1 MISSVANLVAPVGAL
16 LLVLNAASSFVPNT
30 PHRQV
35 ATIPFHSN
43 DFSGRH
49 SNRRSKV
56 GHQYLDNGGGG
67 FNGDMESEV
76 LIEREDE
83 DEHQQFEPQVL
94 REEVD
99 VAMNEQEEEEEAI
112 SEAEQE
118 QIAMNEQED
127 EEEAISEAEQEQILT
142 DESHMRLAIEY
153 AKSQTMGSNS
163 AYPMP
168 TVGCALIASDG
179 RVLGL
184 GCSSYKKDAIQDAL
198 EQTGLD
204 VMPLREW
211 CVTWPAQ
218 SAACWKLRDDLASS
232 TLYVTLEPLASR
244 RGETL
249 PPMTQLIELSGVSRV
264 VIGTPDP
271 VPERAGKGSQSLHR
285 QSGLDVSMGRIL
297 EDECRELVKPY
308 TDRANS
314 KLQIMARTHR
324 ARTGRPLGLL
334 HCSVVDSDGIEAFAQ
349 LGNAFG
355 KSFGGQ
361 TLSFRDFG
369 SYEMAPPPEHIWAED
384 ESEEEMDLFPGLEID
399 DDDDDNDDIDDI
411 DAFFGDNVKT
421 KRSNSGNVIMP
432 WYSQVDAVIGT
443 FPREGNNG
451 PMEENNTVKSRLN
464 GLKWLSTF
472 GKELPPGVERILVLD
487 ATDLENLPLSND
499 DPNLPDG
506 VDVEEFWRGVG
517 RKPTRVLMRKGRS
530 SQAEGAARAAAV
542 AAEAAANA
550 ALATKE
556 AIETGEA
563 ESAAE
568 AAMEYHNAALKATEM
583 IQQELSKTL
592 ERKQKLQSFG
602 VVVETLNG
610 RKPIDVMEHL
620 GKRNGYGSVVWR
632 AGCWGHRG
640 VQSILDGAFQ
650 SVSAHLAVDANGG
663 RFWQQML
670 AERAV
675 QGACGPESRVK
686 VFCSDDDVSLEF
698 CDSPNA
704 DGDCVL
710 SKDGRPVRHVR
721 LDCRVALVDQER
733 RREFVIAPTKR
744 LDRKVIEEEAPWFL

>member
-1 MISSVANLVAPVGAL
+1 
-16 LLVLNAASSFVPNT
+16 
-30 PHRQV
+30 
-35 ATIPFHSN
+35 
-43 DFSGRH
+43 
-49 SNRRSKV
+49 
-56 GHQYLDNGGGG
+56 
-67 FNGDMESEV
+67 
-76 LIEREDE
+76 
-83 DEHQQFEPQVL
+83 
-94 REEVD
+94 
-99 VAMNEQEEEEEAI
+99 
-112 SEAEQE
+112 
-118 QIAMNEQED
+118 
-127 EEEAISEAEQEQILT
+127 
-142 DESHMRLAIEY
+142 MRLAIEY

-249 PPMTQLIELSGVSRV
+249 PPLTQLIELSGVSRV

-314 KLQIMARTHR
+314 KLQIMARKHR
-324 ARTGRPLGLL
+324 FRTGRPLGLL
-334 HCSVVDSDGIEAFAQ
+334 HCSVVDSDDIEAFAQ

-384 ESEEEMDLFPGLEID
+384 ESEEKNNLFPGIEID
-399 DDDDDNDDIDDI
+399 DDDGDYDDDDI
-411 DAFFGDNVKT
+411 DAFFGDSAKT

-443 FPREGNNG
+443 FPRDGNNG
-451 PMEENNTVKSRLN
+451 MQNNTVKSRLN

-472 GKELPPGVERILVLD
+472 GRELPPGVERILVLD

-499 DPNLPDG
+499 DANLPEG
-506 VDVEEFWRGVG
+506 VDVEEFWRGTG
-517 RKPTRVLMRKGRS
+517 RKPTRVLLRKGRS

-542 AAEAAANA
+542 AAEAAAKA

-568 AAMEYHNAALKATEM
+568 AAMEYHSAALKATEM
-583 IQQELSKTL
+583 IQKELSKTL

-610 RKPIDVMEHL
+610 RNPIDVMEHL

-632 AGCWGHRG
+632 AGCWGQRG

-686 VFCSDDDVSLEF
+686 VFCSDDDVSLDF
-698 CDSPNA
+698 CDAPNA

-710 SKDGRPVRHVR
+710 TKDGRPVRHVR

-733 RREFVIAPTKR
+733 PREFVIAPTKR